1 MTVSALKQ
9 KCEERGLPKT
19 GLKADI
25 LNRLREHDEKFR
37 PQEQPPSHHCSSTPA
52 RDHSRHVQGRE
63 STTPRRSEGATR
75 RDKELPRR
83 SRAESPGR
91 LTEAELERI
100 LRDNYLP
107 RENDP
112 TGRDRHTTIMTEYN
126 VKLREVRNKRDEV
139 ITKAETK
146 YKKDAAKLSKEKD
159 DKLNELEKEVAPK
172 REKRKNWAIA
182 FKELEV
188 YVLLR

>member
-1 MTVSALKQ
+1 
-9 KCEERGLPKT
+9 
-19 GLKADI
+19 
-25 LNRLREHDEKFR
+25 
-37 PQEQPPSHHCSSTPA
+37 
-52 RDHSRHVQGRE
+52 
-63 STTPRRSEGATR
+63 
-75 RDKELPRR
+75 
-83 SRAESPGR
+83 
-91 LTEAELERI
+91 
-100 LRDNYLP
+100 
-107 RENDP
+107 
-112 TGRDRHTTIMTEYN
+112 MTEYN